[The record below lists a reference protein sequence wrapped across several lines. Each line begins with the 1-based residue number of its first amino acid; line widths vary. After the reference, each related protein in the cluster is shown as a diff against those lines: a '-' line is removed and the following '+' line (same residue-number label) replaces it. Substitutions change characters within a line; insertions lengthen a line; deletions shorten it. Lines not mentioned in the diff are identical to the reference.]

1 MAETI
6 AKFQEHK
13 FIVRS
18 REEANTHWESCKAA
32 ALFIPRNG
40 STNWHGLFPLPDHQQ
55 DNQNICFGCKTET
68 WARLTRPHVQSPK
81 EAAIEAKEKAV
92 QEKKDEKAKA
102 IAAAAEEKA
111 AKVIAK
117 AKEKI
122 TNILT

>member
-18 REEANTHWESCKAA
+18 LEDSNTHWEVCKSV
-32 ALFIPRNG
+32 ALFIPRQGN
-40 STNWHGLFPLPDHQQ
+40 TNWHNLFPLPAHPQ
-55 DNQNICFGCKTET
+55 DNQNICVGCKTEV
-68 WARLTRPHVQSPK
+68 WARLSRPHLQTQK
-81 EAAIEAKEKAV
+81 EEAK
-92 QEKKDEKAKA
+92 DMKAKA

-111 AKVIAK
+111 AQVIAK

-122 TNILT
+122 TNILK